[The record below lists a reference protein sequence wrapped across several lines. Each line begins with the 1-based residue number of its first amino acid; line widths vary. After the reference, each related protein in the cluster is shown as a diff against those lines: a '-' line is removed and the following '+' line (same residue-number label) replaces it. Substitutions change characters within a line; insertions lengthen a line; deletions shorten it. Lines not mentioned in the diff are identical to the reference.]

1 MERINFKAI
10 EKKWQ
15 SREDFLKTN
24 NNNKGKK
31 YYCLEMFPYPSG
43 KIHMGHVR
51 NYTIGDVIA
60 RYKFMNGFNVLHPMG
75 WDSFGLPA
83 ENASRINNLS
93 PSIWTNKNIEVMK
106 KQLQMLGLLY

>member
-1 MERINFKAI
+1 MDRVNFQAI

-15 SREDFLKTN
+15 NLFSKDKLSNPE
-24 NNNKGKK
+24 GKK
-31 YYCLEMFPYPSG
+31 FFCLEMFPYPSG

-60 RYKFMNGFNVLHPMG
+60 RFKFMNGFNVLHPMG

-83 ENASRINNLS
+83 ENAARSNNLS
-93 PSIWTNKNIEVMK
+93 PSNWTKENIKTMKNNFK
-106 KQLQMLGLLY
+106 CLGYP